1 MDLRKLKRE
10 RRELG
15 SLALF
20 VDLDEPERGTS
31 LQDVRRRQH
40 VVAEIGR
47 GLDESLA
54 NTARLHGWRVQTLFK
69 AVVVE
74 LGGARLIKEE
84 DEGECYSED
93 GAMVKLPDYR
103 LVLGDGEMILVEVK
117 NVAPG
122 ALDTKI
128 SFGEF
133 EALER
138 YAELNGARLLF
149 AHYWSQA
156 NLWSMVDASVL
167 SREKSAATLK
177 LTDALLANEM
187 GFLGDATIATTP
199 PLVLRLRADPEAPRI
214 LGAEEAGGYRRAT
227 FTIDEVEILAAGTLL
242 VDEEERRIAQALMQ
256 LGGWEVEETANIDEN
271 NEVVSVDFTHC
282 PAEEQPGV
290 PHNQV
295 APLSSLYSAAFN
307 QATLDEDGVPSRLAV
322 NPEPGRMTGLIP
334 SDYWGHGERDLALWR
349 FELYPSV
356 GPRAA
361 EDSARQGDSKSQ
373 A

>member
-1 MDLRKLKRE
+1 MALRRLKRE

-20 VDLDEPERGTS
+20 VDLDEPESGTS

-84 DEGECYSED
+84 DKGECYSEE
-93 GAMVKLPDYR
+93 ATVKLPDYR
-103 LVLGDGEMILVEVK
+103 LVLKDGEMILVEVK

-122 ALDTKI
+122 ALETKI
-128 SFGEF
+128 GLGEL

-156 NLWSMVDASVL
+156 NLWSLVDASVL
-167 SREKSAATLK
+167 AREESAATLK
-177 LTDALLANEM
+177 LIDALPANEM

-199 PLVLRLRADPEAPRI
+199 PLVLRLRADPEAPRT
-214 LGAEEAGGYRRAT
+214 LGAEEVGGQRRAI
-227 FTIDEVEILAAGTLL
+227 FTIDDVEVLAAGTVL

-256 LGGWEVEETANIDEN
+256 LGGWEVEETASIDEN
-271 NEVVSVDFTHC
+271 DEVVSVDFTHR
-282 PAEEQPGV
+282 PLEEQPGV
-290 PHNQV
+290 PHHQV
-295 APLSSLYSAAFN
+295 ASLSSLYSAAFN
-307 QATLDEDGVPSRLAV
+307 QATLDKDGVPSRLAV
-322 NPEPGRMTGLIP
+322 DPEPGRMTGLIP
-334 SDYWGHGERDLALWR
+334 SDCWDHGERGLVLWR
-349 FELYPSV
+349 FELYPSI
-356 GPRAA
+356 GPRAEERSVGRDNA
-361 EDSARQGDSKSQ
+361 
-373 A
+373 

>member
-1 MDLRKLKRE
+1 M
-10 RRELG
+10 
-15 SLALF
+15 ALF
-20 VDLDEPERGTS
+20 VDLDEPERGSS

-74 LGGARLIKEE
+74 LGGARLVKDE

-93 GAMVKLPDYR
+93 GATVKLPDYR
-103 LVLGDGEMILVEVK
+103 LVLEDGEMILVEVK

-122 ALDTKI
+122 ALKTKI
-128 SFGEF
+128 GLGEL

-149 AHYWSQA
+149 AHYWSQV
-156 NLWSMVDASVL
+156 NLWSLVDASVL
-167 SREKSAATLK
+167 AREESAATLK
-177 LTDALLANEM
+177 LTDALLASEM

-199 PLVLRLRADPEAPRI
+199 PLVLRLQADPGAPRT
-214 LGAEEAGGYRRAT
+214 LGAEEGGGQRRAT
-227 FTIDEVEILAAGTLL
+227 FTVDDVEILAAGTAL

-256 LGGWEVEETANIDEN
+256 LGGWEVEETASIGEN
-271 NEVVSVDFTHC
+271 DEVVSVDFAYR
-282 PAEEQPGV
+282 PAAEQAGV
-290 PHNQV
+290 PHHQV

-307 QATLDEDGVPSRLAV
+307 QATLDENGAPSRLAV
-322 NPEPGRMTGLIP
+322 DPDPGRMTGLIP
-334 SDYWGHGERDLALWR
+334 SDYWSKGERTLPLWR

-356 GPRAA
+356 GPRADPDA
-361 EDSARQGDSKSQ
+361 DA
-373 A
+373 